1 MKPKPR
7 QPDSFN
13 DFLGL
18 ANQSFEK
25 ERLLVF
31 HGTSG
36 SGKSANLKFLADHHP
51 QFHSQETPWI
61 WTMGKNFDPSGVRG
75 HRLVAVD
82 EIISP
87 FNFQGCLNCSKPT
100 KRWPLPLTCIPSG
113 SKSSDP
119 PCPSVPFRPIGRAKL
134 RAYLQAKGVRV
145 LGRGSP
151 KFSQGL
157 PGQLRRTAMHPRAQ
171 PRTEPRPCAELQP
184 EIRQNHD
191 FQKKGLD
198 AHPPSF
204 EVPLKVFDP
213 SFIFSFAKNEMLR

>member
-18 ANQSFEK
+18 ANQTFEK

-51 QFHSQETPWI
+51 QFVAQETPWL

-87 FNFQGCLNCSKPT
+87 FQFPGLLKLLKTNQTLAVASHLHPLWFKILGPTLPIRSFQT
-100 KRWPLPLTCIPSG
+100 DR
-113 SKSSDP
+113 
-119 PCPSVPFRPIGRAKL
+119 GRAKL
-134 RAYLQAKGVRV
+134 RAYLQAKGVGFSEEA
-145 LGRGSP
+145 LQSFHRGYRASYVELQCILER
-151 KFSQGL
+151 S
-157 PGQLRRTAMHPRAQ
+157 PGQSLDHALSFNRKFDKIRISRRKEWTPTHP
-171 PRTEPRPCAELQP
+171 L
-184 EIRQNHD
+184 
-191 FQKKGLD
+191 
-198 AHPPSF
+198 
-204 EVPLKVFDP
+204 LKF
-213 SFIFSFAKNEMLR
+213 R